1 MAPNIIQLTRN
12 FTVYPEVPLQL
23 TLGSPSTAK
32 SLLALLVFGNRTN
45 YGFNIG
51 DESAETVAPVI
62 TDDMGNAWTLQEHV
76 LNIAQDFG
84 TSPPVISPD
93 ASGNYPSIYLF
104 TAPTSGS
111 LLSGGSTAWVTD
123 AGLAQSPP
131 TVSPPI
137 EYGRPVFDGGITA
150 VLLECAGTTGGA
162 GTQTAVDVHDSAIGA
177 ESGSPPEPVI
187 GYQLITPGGGG
198 ELVIEA
204 GALIDSS
211 AIGLG
216 TGASYVTSASYPAG
230 SSYWLIQQTL
240 QTSAVP
246 SSGLSNPI
254 GYMGAII
261 ALALK

>member
-51 DESAETVAPVI
+51 DDETVAPVI